1 MESWRSVEEEEAS
14 VVWRLTAY
22 TAGASRVRRIPSMT
36 MTAVSSMRVK
46 AREDFMGEGAADKS
60 TLAYFLG

>member
-1 MESWRSVEEEEAS
+1 MEEEDAS

-36 MTAVSSMRVK
+36 MTAISSTRVK

-60 TLAYFLG
+60 ILVYFPV